1 MTRYRVREAAQ
12 LIGVS
17 DDTIRRWVTQGLLDA
32 DTDEAGLQVIEGV
45 SLAERAKQ
53 LAPETDDAGPVLRS
67 ARNRFTGIVTRV
79 EADGVV
85 AVVEA
90 QCGPHR
96 LVSIMTREAV
106 EELGLDV
113 GSRATAI
120 VKATNV
126 IIETPRRDAE

>member
-53 LAPETDDAGPVLRS
+53 LAPEADDAEPVLRS

>member
-1 MTRYRVREAAQ
+1 MSHYRIREAAR

-17 DDTIRRWVTQGLLDA
+17 DDTIRRWVTQGLLESSV
-32 DTDEAGLQVIEGV
+32 DEAGVQVIEGA
-45 SLAERAKQ
+45 SLAGRAKQ
-53 LAPETDDAGPVLRS
+53 LAPVTGDDGPVLRS
-67 ARNRFTGIVTRV
+67 ARNSFTGIVTRV
-79 EADGVV
+79 DADGVV

-106 EELGLDV
+106 DELGLEV

-126 IIETPRRDAE
+126 IIETPRKDAA